1 MGFALQAPDGT
12 ILFRS
17 QLEDTP
23 DNVRSAAK
31 QHAANMRAQ
40 RQGNF
45 VPGQTIGPAPDDVGR
60 RMRDPSLGF
69 SSQYSPAASIIQ
81 QGVGSL
87 PSDPEDKVKYY
98 ASEFFPNTDP
108 KEAMKNFSYTP
119 EGQLTVFDP
128 QVKSYRLVEPD
139 VSIKKPSTYPAAI
152 AQNLGDLIVDAGATG
167 GSIVGTLS
175 RQPYTGTAFGTAAGD
190 TTRNFLA
197 AYLAGEEKPLTDR
210 AMEMIPRVATET
222 AITGLGEAGGF
233 AFNKIRTLAQTNKT
247 KATKEL
253 EAIAK
258 KLGIKLSSAQAAKSV
273 ELGLLQEVLRNTKD
287 SAAVIKEFDNL
298 QDFQTK
304 EAVLK
309 WINSVQND
317 ASKKSNYELAVSAQR
332 GAQGAINTE
341 QAARRNK
348 AQPFYDSSVNMN
360 TFAYLR
366 NKPNTDYTG
375 NTYNQIQWEQDL
387 KQWQLQRG
395 KALKDPE
402 LQAELEPIK
411 ERMVGERQ
419 NQLIQKEATL
429 EVLQAQLDSGK
440 LSGTQRTVQT
450 DKIKQFKKE
459 IATEQKEIDNIF
471 NNSMYVVNTTNKY
484 INRQIDKFTNSAS
497 PDPNKVR
504 LLQRSR
510 KNMLK
515 IIDEQVPD
523 YKTAR
528 EIFEEGS
535 PAVTRLE
542 QGAVGRAATRGELQ
556 IQNIPNLVL
565 SGANASPESVK
576 LARQSFFDAGRGD
589 AWNDLITVF
598 LKQKFDEA
606 SKLMPVGSDKSGFSA
621 YMMRSLFKDEN
632 QKKILREALGGDK
645 EALQNMEWLMEVM
658 EAQRITY
665 GQNSK
670 TAFFQDVQR
679 DLAESGEGAI
689 PKAVRLAAFWQA
701 PERLAEAWARYNR
714 GIYNVR
720 LAELMTSGAG
730 RRAFTELKKIKPK
743 TQAGINA
750 LLQVLASGADLS
762 LTEKERAI
770 DVEELRLPLYA
781 TPRDPYRIVD
791 Q

>member
-1 MGFALQAPDGT
+1 MGFALQDPEGN
-12 ILFRS
+12 IIFRS
-17 QLEDTP
+17 TLEETP
-23 DNVRSAAK
+23 ENVLSAAK
-31 QHAANMRAQ
+31 QHAANMRSNRQ
-40 RQGNF
+40 RELL
-45 VPGQTIGPAPDDVGR
+45 PGQSIGPASDDVSQ
-60 RMRDPSLGF
+60 RMRDLSIGF
-69 SSQYSPAASIIQ
+69 SSQYDPAASLLQ

-87 PSDPEDKVKYY
+87 PTDPEDKVKYY
-98 ASEFFPNTDP
+98 ASQFFPNTDP
-108 KEAMKNFSYTP
+108 KEAMRNFSYTP

-128 QVKSYRLVEPD
+128 QVKAYRLVEPD
-139 VSIKKPSTYPAAI
+139 VSIKKPTTYPAAI

-167 GSIVGTLS
+167 GAIVGTLA
-175 RQPYTGTAFGTAAGD
+175 RQPYTGTALGTVAAD
-190 TTRNFLA
+190 STRNFLSA
-197 AYLAGEEKPLTDR
+197 FLAGEEKPFFDR
-210 AMEMIPRVATET
+210 ALDIGKRTATET
-222 AITGLGEAGGF
+222 AITGVGEAGGF
-233 AFNKIRTLAQTNKT
+233 AFERIRKLAQTDKT

-253 EAIAK
+253 EKLAK
-258 KLGIKLSSAQAAKSV
+258 KFGIKLTSAQAAKST
-273 ELGLLQEVLRNTKD
+273 ELALLQEVLRNTPD
-287 SAAVIKEFDNL
+287 SAAILKEFDTL
-298 QDFQTK
+298 QDEQTK
-304 EAVLK
+304 RAVLK
-309 WINSVQND
+309 WIDSVQPD
-317 ASKKSNYELAVSAQR
+317 STIKSNYDLAVSGQK
-332 GAQGAINTE
+332 GAQAAITQE
-341 QAARRNK
+341 QAERRAK
-348 AQPFYDSSVNMN
+348 AQPFYDASVNMD

-387 KQWQLQRG
+387 KQWQLQRA

-411 ERMVGERQ
+411 KRMVGERQ
-419 NQLIQKEATL
+419 DKLIEKEAQL
-429 EVLQAQLDSGK
+429 EVLQARANNTSLPAAEQKLLNNQAKQL
-440 LSGTQRTVQT
+440 
-450 DKIKQFKKE
+450 KKE

-542 QGAVGRAATRGELQ
+542 QGVVGRAAGRGELQ
-556 IQNIPNLVL
+556 VQNIPNLIL
-565 SGANASPESVK
+565 SGQYANPQSVK
-576 LARQSFFDAGRGD
+576 LARESFYKAGRGD
-589 AWNDLITVF
+589 AWNDLVAVF
-598 LKQKFDEA
+598 LKQKYDEA
-606 SKLMPVGSDKSGFSA
+606 IKLMPVGSDKSGFSTN
-621 YMMRSLFKDEN
+621 MMRTLFGN
-632 QKKILREALGGDK
+632 NVQKNILREALGGDK
-645 EALQNMEWLMEVM
+645 EVLQNMEWLMKVM
-658 EAQRITY
+658 DAQRITY

-670 TAFFQDVQR
+670 TAFFQRTQE
-679 DLAESGEGAI
+679 DLARTGEGVV
-689 PKAVRLAAFWQA
+689 PKITRLLAVWQY

-714 GIYNVR
+714 GEYNTR
-720 LAELMTSGAG
+720 LAELMISGAG
-730 RRAFTELKKIKPK
+730 RRAFSELRKINPK

-770 DVEELRLPLYA
+770 NVPELPLYA